1 MLSAAFVAVT
11 EQFPLASVTDRVLP
25 VTEQP
30 VDEPALYVTAPVPLP
45 PVVLNA
51 DVLPYATVDGVATA
65 VSVAWLT
72 FCSVTGSADEVAA
85 L

>member
-1 MLSAAFVAVT
+1 MVAVT
-11 EQFPLASVTDRVLP
+11 EQVPLAAVTERVVP

-51 DVLPYATVDGVATA
+51 DVLPYATVEGVATA
-65 VSVAWLT
+65 VSVAWLILV
-72 FCSVTGSADEVAA
+72 SVTGSADEVAA